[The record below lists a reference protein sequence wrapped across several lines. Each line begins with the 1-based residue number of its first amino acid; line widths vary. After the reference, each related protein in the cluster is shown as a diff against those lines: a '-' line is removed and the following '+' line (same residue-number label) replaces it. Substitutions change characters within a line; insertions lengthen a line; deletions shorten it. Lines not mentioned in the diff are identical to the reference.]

1 MKNLFLAFLLLPS
14 FLLAQ
19 DSFDWNEKPQQPEP
33 QQPRPEIQPQER
45 VYQFDKRCYNQ
56 LSYAFNMI
64 RVRRS
69 GITKEE
75 VRAKMALE
83 YETGALREVPIA
95 ILTQMV
101 NIVTL
106 VFAFES
112 VETETDVVNIMLL
125 IEKNCQA
132 LILKHEIEAK
142 KREEVHT

>member
-1 MKNLFLAFLLLPS
+1 M
-14 FLLAQ
+14 
-19 DSFDWNEKPQQPEP
+19 
-33 QQPRPEIQPQER
+33 
-45 VYQFDKRCYNQ
+45 
-56 LSYAFNMI
+56 
-64 RVRRS
+64 
-69 GITKEE
+69 EE

-83 YETGALREVPIA
+83 YETGALRDLPII

-132 LILKHEIEAK
+132 RILKHEIEAK